1 MSTTRGRTQRSGK
14 TDVHM
19 WGCLTTIAR
28 RWRSPRE
35 EDAHFITR
43 SADGQLSVNGG
54 DEGTRTPDPLLA
66 KEVLSQLSYIPTAGR
81 IVAKEGPERGGSVS
95 ASVWVR
101 RDV

>member
-66 KEVLSQLSYIPTAGR
+66 KEVLSQLSYIPTPVGHSSLLAGSR
-81 IVAKEGPERGGSVS
+81 AAPSGFHPCI
-95 ASVWVR
+95 
-101 RDV
+101 